1 MVGRSGDMS
10 LYDLTEAA
18 AWGREGGGFLLCSD
32 RRGGGFG
39 CSLLVNVVFLC
50 PACTLVREG
59 MFRSY
64 AAAPF
69 RVPL

>member
-1 MVGRSGDMS
+1 MS
-10 LYDLTEAA
+10 LYDLTEAT
-18 AWGREGGGFLLCSD
+18 AWGRGLSPVHAVTG
-32 RRGGGFG
+32 GGGFG